1 MFLSWKDAGRE
12 DLSVK
17 ATKLKGCTQNVRKL
31 LSVFQQ
37 ARTKDTLKNY

>member
-17 ATKLKGCTQNVRKL
+17 AIKLTGCTQNVRQL
-31 LSVFQQ
+31 LAVFQH
-37 ARTKDTLKNY
+37 ARTKR